1 MDLERKIDVGDVV
14 QHRAGGPWMTVDRL
28 AGEYVVCLWHDGD
41 GLRREAFR
49 LADLIFPEL
58 GTDDDPI

>member
-1 MDLERKIDVGDVV
+1 
-14 QHRAGGPWMTVDRL
+14 MTVDRL
-28 AGEYVVCLWHDGD
+28 AGEYVVCLWHDAD
-41 GLRREAFR
+41 GLRREAFL